1 MNCGLNDRIGENG
14 GIIPLAQSVIVFGD
28 GGFVPPMKVD
38 ATGRRGLSPL
48 QKYTAAIQML
58 AYGVAADAVDDY
70 VRIGEST
77 TIECLKKFVEGVISV
92 FKDEYFRKS
101 NPNDVQCLLQIAK
114 GRGFSDMLDRSPA
127 FDDILNDRV
136 SEVNYT
142 INCDNYTIGY
152 YLADGIY
159 SEWATFVKS
168 FSKPQE
174 GETQVICTIPRK
186 AKKRCGA
193 SIRSIASTLC
203 NYMWSS
209 SLLEKKK
216 LANIMRA
223 CIILHNMI
231 FKDERDTYAENF
243 AQDLEYDDV
252 ENNLSQPQLEEE
264 DFAPYH

>member
-1 MNCGLNDRIGENG
+1 
-14 GIIPLAQSVIVFGD
+14 
-28 GGFVPPMKVD
+28 
-38 ATGRRGLSPL
+38 
-48 QKYTAAIQML
+48 ML

-70 VRIGEST
+70 
-77 TIECLKKFVEGVISV
+77 
-92 FKDEYFRKS
+92 DEYFRKS
-101 NPNDVQCLLQIAK
+101 NPNNVQRLLQMAK
-114 GRGFSDMLDRSPA
+114 GRGFSDMLVSGSNNDINVLDRSLA

-142 INCDNYTIGY
+142 INGDNYTMGY
-152 YLADGIY
+152 YLANDIY
-159 SEWATFVKS
+159 PEWATFVKS

-209 SLLEKKK
+209 LLLEKKK
-216 LANIMRA
+216 LANIMRT

-231 FKDERDTYAENF
+231 FEDKRDTYAGNF

-252 ENNLSQPQLEEE
+252 KNDLSQPQLEEE